1 MGWRH
6 LPAPMGGQNP
16 CAQLIPMSEL
26 ILSHQF
32 LNDATLSPPVGDAHG
47 EEDAGQ
53 VVPKAFCFTHS

>member
-1 MGWRH
+1 MP
-6 LPAPMGGQNP
+6 PAQWEGKNP

>member
-1 MGWRH
+1 MP
-6 LPAPMGGQNP
+6 PAQWEGKNP
-16 CAQLIPMSEL
+16 CARLIPMSEL

-53 VVPKAFCFTHS
+53 VVPKAFCFIRS